1 MRQVFAREVHLPP
14 TVLIVDDSPTIRGI
28 AKIFLKPL
36 SVDVMEAE
44 EGSKALEMV
53 RASVP
58 AVAIVDVNMPGMDGL
73 TFLRELRGDARPEI
87 ARLPVVLLTGD
98 RSEETRRKGREAGA
112 TDFIEKPIKGADL
125 QALVKKFLGRM
136 P

>member
-1 MRQVFAREVHLPP
+1 LPP

-36 SVDVMEAE
+36 SVEVIEAE
-44 EGSKALEMV
+44 EGAKALAMV

-112 TDFIEKPIKGADL
+112 TDFIEKPIKGAEL

>member
-1 MRQVFAREVHLPP
+1 LPP

-44 EGSKALEMV
+44 EGARALEMV
-53 RASVP
+53 RARVP

-112 TDFIEKPIKGADL
+112 SDFIEKPIKGAEL

>member
-1 MRQVFAREVHLPP
+1 LPP

-112 TDFIEKPIKGADL
+112 TDFIEKPIKGAEL

>member
-1 MRQVFAREVHLPP
+1 MPP

-36 SVDVMEAE
+36 SVEVIEAE
-44 EGSKALEMV
+44 EGAKALAMV

-112 TDFIEKPIKGADL
+112 TDFIEKPIKGAEL